1 MTTRSK
7 QFVALLIFVLALFV
21 GSTFESSAI
30 VLLTVALT
38 YFLIYAQ
45 RNRTVDRRV
54 RPWWIRVGSRLIK
67 TMTVLAIA
75 ALTVAWRI
83 GNQWN
88 ENFNGVL
95 AGIEILAHF
104 CLFMILMTWIM
115 WPNRGHV
122 AMLPCGL
129 VAVLLCLAAGG
140 GSSSLAA
147 QTSVA
152 LAATIG
158 FTIASQIILGIKN
171 GTQGEIFARLEDNH
185 TTNKS
190 RDSNAWVGLTLPLLM
205 LSVLTMA
212 TTTIVNATN
221 RILPT
226 IQDKLQKQLEATF
239 DPSID
244 DALIGGTRYVSGS
257 RLGSIREHMIGS
269 PQAIAL
275 RINCEVSPGYLRG
288 TVFDLY
294 RNRRWYSAAH
304 GTHSQR
310 VNHPA
315 FTDRPVRPTGA
326 ARLAPVGGTSS
337 GRNRFSVLEY
347 GSPRIVSV
355 EIQNDPLK
363 GSTVFLPPQTRWIEA
378 VSDEIAI
385 SSHDVVQAGNIDINY
400 PYIGGVG
407 LTPAPQTLDPYKRN
421 LLLEVP
427 DRVDQITKSVSDQ
440 VCGTASTP
448 RGKAEAIS
456 SFFKKNFLYS
466 LNARGDGR
474 EIDPIDRFLRTR
486 HSAHCEYFAT
496 ATVLLLRQAGVPA
509 RYVTGYVADEVTDDS
524 QVWVARNR
532 DAHAWAEAYDEI
544 TETWF
549 PVESTP
555 GRSYQTV
562 DVRREGEDEA
572 SLFDVFGSDD
582 DASDGTLLQRAFG
595 WFFSFRLT
603 DPLFVIFR
611 IAQWPLFFAL
621 VFYLW
626 SRRYRNTRQG
636 EAALDYQSR
645 KMLTKVDRR
654 VARNALVRRPSE
666 TLFQFA
672 DRIDLMIADTAT
684 PLREDAKK
692 RMGEAAN
699 WYRAYANARYQ
710 GQTPEPMA

>member
-1 MTTRSK
+1 MTARSK
-7 QFVALLIFVLALFV
+7 QFISLLIFVLALFV
-21 GSTFESSAI
+21 GSTFDSSAV

-38 YFLIYAQ
+38 YLLVYAQ
-45 RNRTVDRRV
+45 RKRTVEPSV
-54 RPWWIRVGSRLIK
+54 RPWWIRLGFRLIT
-67 TMTVLAIA
+67 TMTILGIA

-88 ENFNGVL
+88 ENFNVVF

-104 CLFMILMTWIM
+104 CLFMILMTWII

-122 AMLPCGL
+122 AMLPSGL
-129 VAVLLCLAAGG
+129 VAVLLCVAAGG

-158 FTIASQIILGIKN
+158 FTIASQIILGIQN
-171 GTQGEIFARLEDNH
+171 GTKGEVFAHVEDNQ
-185 TTNKS
+185 TTNNSGQS
-190 RDSNAWVGLTLPLLM
+190 RVWAGLTFPLLM

-212 TTTIVNATN
+212 TTTIANATN
-221 RILPT
+221 LILPT

-239 DPSID
+239 DPSSE

-269 PQAIAL
+269 PQDIAL

-294 RNRRWYSAAH
+294 GNRRWYSAAH
-304 GTHSQR
+304 GTHSR
-310 VNHPA
+310 RINHPD
-315 FTDRPVRPTGA
+315 FSDRPARRTGP
-326 ARLAPVGGTSS
+326 ARLTTVEGASS

-347 GSPRIVSV
+347 ESPRVVSV

-363 GSTVFLPPQTRWIEA
+363 GQTVFLPLHTRWIEA
-378 VSDEIAI
+378 VSEEMAI
-385 SSHDVVQAGNIDINY
+385 SSHDVVQVGYIDINY
-400 PYIGGVG
+400 PYVGGVG
-407 LTPAPQTLDPYKRN
+407 LTPVPQTLAPYKRN

-448 RGKAEAIS
+448 RSKAEAIS
-456 SFFKKNFLYS
+456 TFFQKNFAYS
-466 LNARGDGR
+466 LNARGSGR

-524 QVWVARNR
+524 QAWVARNR
-532 DAHAWAEAYDEI
+532 DAHAWAEAYDDI

-555 GRSYQTV
+555 GRSYQTI
-562 DVRREGEDEA
+562 DVRREAEDEA
-572 SLFDVFGSDD
+572 SFFDVFGSDD
-582 DASDGTLLQRAFG
+582 DASDGTLFDQAFG
-595 WFFSFRLT
+595 WLFSFRVT

-621 VFYLW
+621 VFFLW
-626 SRRYRNTRQG
+626 SRRYRNTQKG

-645 KMLTKVDRR
+645 KMLKKVDRR
-654 VARNALVRRPSE
+654 VRRNALVRHPSE

-672 DRIDLMIADTAT
+672 DRIDLMISDTAT
-684 PLREDAKK
+684 PLRDDAKK

-699 WYRAYANARYQ
+699 WYREYANARYQ
-710 GQTPEPMA
+710 GKVPEPIA

>member
-1 MTTRSK
+1 MTARSK
-7 QFVALLIFVLALFV
+7 QFIALLIFVLALFV
-21 GSTFESSAI
+21 GSTFESSAV
-30 VLLTVALT
+30 VLLTVVLT
-38 YFLIYAQ
+38 YLLVYAQ
-45 RNRTVDRRV
+45 RNRKVEPRV
-54 RPWWIRVGSRLIK
+54 RPWWIRLGSRLI
-67 TMTVLAIA
+67 TTITVLAIA

-88 ENFNGVL
+88 ENFNVVFG
-95 AGIEILAHF
+95 GIEILTHF

-122 AMLPCGL
+122 TMLPCGL
-129 VAVLLCLAAGG
+129 IAVLLCVAAGG

-171 GTQGEIFARLEDNH
+171 GTQGEVFARLEDNQ

-190 RDSNAWVGLTLPLLM
+190 GESRAWVGLTFPLLM

-212 TTTIVNATN
+212 TTTIANATN

-239 DPSID
+239 DPSSD

-269 PQAIAL
+269 PQDIAL
-275 RINCEVSPGYLRG
+275 RVNCEVSPGYLRG

-294 RNRRWYSAAH
+294 GNRRWYSAAH
-304 GTHSQR
+304 GTHSR
-310 VNHPA
+310 RIDHPA

-326 ARLAPVGGTSS
+326 ARLTPVEGASS

-363 GSTVFLPPQTRWIEA
+363 GPTIFLPLHTRWIEA
-378 VSDEIAI
+378 ASEELSI
-385 SSHDVVQAGNIDINY
+385 SSHDVVQVGNIDINY

-407 LTPAPQTLDPYKRN
+407 LTPVPQTLASYKRD

-427 DRVDQITKSVSDQ
+427 DRVDQITKTVSDQ

-448 RGKAEAIS
+448 RSKAEAIS
-456 SFFKKNFLYS
+456 TFFQKNFLYS
-466 LNARGDGR
+466 LNARGGGR
-474 EIDPIDRFLRTR
+474 NIDPIDRFLRTR

-524 QVWVARNR
+524 QAWVARNR
-532 DAHAWAEAYDEI
+532 DAHAWAEAYDDI

-555 GRSYQTV
+555 GRSYQTI
-562 DVRREGEDEA
+562 DVRPEAEDEA

-582 DASDGTLLQRAFG
+582 DASDGTLFDRAFG
-595 WFFSFRLT
+595 WLFSFRVT

-626 SRRYRNTRQG
+626 SRRYRNTRKG

-645 KMLTKVDRR
+645 KMLRKVDRR
-654 VARNALVRRPSE
+654 MRRKALVRHPSE
-666 TLFQFA
+666 TIFQFA

-692 RMGEAAN
+692 RMEEAAN
-699 WYRAYANARYQ
+699 WYREYANARYQ
-710 GQTPEPMA
+710 GKAPEPMA

>member
-1 MTTRSK
+1 MTARSK
-7 QFVALLIFVLALFV
+7 QFMAGLIFVLALFV
-21 GSTFESSAI
+21 GSTFESSAV
-30 VLLTVALT
+30 VLLSVALT
-38 YFLIYAQ
+38 YLLVYAQ
-45 RNRTVDRRV
+45 RNRTLEPKD
-54 RPWWIRVGSRLIK
+54 RPWWMRLGYRLIT
-67 TMTVLAIA
+67 TMMVLAIA

-83 GNQWN
+83 GNQWS
-88 ENFNGVL
+88 ENFNVVFS
-95 AGIEILAHF
+95 GIEILAHF

-129 VAVLLCLAAGG
+129 VAVLLCVAAGG
-140 GSSSLAA
+140 GSSSLAS

-158 FTIASQIILGIKN
+158 FTIGSQIILGIKN
-171 GTQGEIFARLEDNH
+171 GTQGEILARVEDHH

-190 RDSNAWVGLTLPLLM
+190 GDSRVSVGLTFPLLM

-239 DPSID
+239 DPSSD

-269 PQAIAL
+269 PQDIAL
-275 RINCEVSPGYLRG
+275 RVNCEVSPGYLRG

-294 RNRRWYSAAH
+294 GNRRWYSAAH
-304 GTHSQR
+304 GTHSRR

-315 FTDRPVRPTGA
+315 FTDRPVRPAGA
-326 ARLAPVGGTSS
+326 ARLIPVEGASR

-347 GSPRIVSV
+347 ATPRIVSV
-355 EIQNDPLK
+355 EIHNDPLK
-363 GSTVFLPPQTRWIEA
+363 GPTVFLPLHTRWIEA
-378 VSDEIAI
+378 VSEELTV
-385 SSHDVVQAGNIDINY
+385 SSHDVVQVGNLDVNY

-407 LTPAPQTLDPYKRN
+407 LTPVPQILTRYKRN

-427 DRVDQITKSVSDQ
+427 EPVDQITKNLSDQ
-440 VCGTASTP
+440 VCGNASTP

-456 SFFKKNFLYS
+456 TFFQKNFLYS
-466 LNARGDGR
+466 LNARGAR
-474 EIDPIDRFLRTR
+474 PEIDPIDRFLRTR

-524 QVWVARNR
+524 QSWVARNR
-532 DAHAWAEAYDEI
+532 DAHAWAEAYDDI

-555 GRSYQTV
+555 GRSYQTI
-562 DVRREGEDEA
+562 DVPPEAEDEA

-582 DASDGTLLQRAFG
+582 DASDGTLFDRAFG
-595 WFFSFRLT
+595 WLFSFRVT

-611 IAQWPLFFAL
+611 IAQWPLFFVL

-626 SRRYRNTRQG
+626 SRRYRNMRKG
-636 EAALDYQSR
+636 EAALDYQSH
-645 KMLTKVDRR
+645 KMLKKVDRR
-654 VARNALVRRPSE
+654 VRRNALVRHPSE
-666 TLFQFA
+666 TLYQFA
-672 DRIDLMIADTAT
+672 DRIDLMIADPAT
-684 PLREDAKK
+684 PLREDAKMQIGK
-692 RMGEAAN
+692 AAN
-699 WYRAYANARYQ
+699 WYREYANARYQ
-710 GQTPEPMA
+710 GKAPEPMA